1 MEYLLSLP
9 PNLVNHFHSIAKADP
24 KQWYCTSDPVDAR
37 LGSGGGTVWLMQS
50 CHEAQMPQTSF
61 EEWLQSQKH
70 ILLHAGG
77 QGRRIPAYSPSG
89 KILTPIP
96 VFRWERGQRIDQTL
110 LDFQVPFYE
119 RIMKAAPK
127 SLHTLIASGDVLI
140 RATDIGKIPEADVV
154 CFGMWEEPSL
164 AKNHGV
170 FMISRDNP
178 TALDHMLQKPSPQQL
193 GALAK
198 SHYFLM
204 DIGVW
209 LLSDKAV
216 ERLRQLSTNADGSLR
231 NYDLYSDFGTGL
243 GTNPSQPEP
252 LLADLSVKIIPLDDG
267 EFYHYGTSR
276 ELLSSTTTLMN
287 YVKDQ
292 RLIMHHSIK
301 QHPSIF
307 TQNAIVRSSV
317 DLNQP
322 NIWIENSY
330 LPSSWSLA
338 PRSIITGVPI
348 NNWNIELR
356 SGQCVDIV
364 PIGDNEYALRPYG
377 FEDAFRGPLDDP
389 SVTFLEEPV
398 TAWLAK
404 RGITLDDFNYTAD
417 IQRANLF
424 PVCNDLDTLGQIL
437 NWFISEEPDMGITSV
452 WRQMPRLS
460 ADGISNQ
467 ANLQR
472 LNHQRKSFQS
482 ANIVALA
489 KNYNDSIFYQ
499 LDLKDVAEKFKE
511 YKLDTIQPLDP
522 SAPLMTRIH
531 DAMLRSHFDQL
542 SGKDG
547 SAQSEQAFSLLQQG
561 MIQNV
566 LRQKCLP
573 QLDVCPD
580 QIVWGRSPV
589 RVDVAGGWTD
599 TPPYS
604 LYSGGNV
611 VNFAITLN
619 GQPPLQVYVKPNKDF
634 NIVCRSIDLGAQ
646 ETITTYEELSVFN
659 KVGSPFSIP
668 KAALA
673 LAGFLP
679 AYCQTNY
686 SSLRAQLEDFGSGIE
701 ITLLSAIPAGSGL
714 GTSSILAA
722 TVLGAVSDFCRLGWT
737 KPEICNRTLVLEQ
750 LLTTGGGWQD
760 QYGGVLHS
768 IKLLQSNAGFDQNV
782 SASWLPETL
791 FRHEE
796 GACHLLYYTGI
807 TRTAKNILADIVKG
821 MFLNDADRLAI
832 LNEMKGH
839 ALNMSDAIQRGDF
852 QTYGQLLRNSWEL
865 NCRLD
870 PGTAPDSVNHLC
882 SLIDDLCLGYK
893 LPGAGG
899 GGYMYMLAKDP
910 EAAVRLRQLLNAN
923 PMAPNARFV
932 EMALSDTGLQV
943 SRS

>member
-9 PNLVNHFHSIAKADP
+9 PNLVNHFHSITKADP
-24 KQWYCTSDPVDAR
+24 KQWYCTSDPLDAR

-50 CHEAQMPQTSF
+50 CHEAQMPHSTFDQ
-61 EEWLQSQKH
+61 WLQSKRH

-110 LDFQVPFYE
+110 LDFQAPFYE
-119 RIMKAAPK
+119 RIMQAAPA
-127 SLHTLIASGDVLI
+127 SLHTLIASGDVMI
-140 RATDIGKIPEADVV
+140 RATDIGQIPEADVV

-178 TALDHMLQKPSPQQL
+178 SALDYMLQKPSPQQL
-193 GALAK
+193 GALAM

-216 ERLRQLSTNADGSLR
+216 ERLRQLATNPDGSLR
-231 NYDLYSDFGTGL
+231 NYDLYSEFGTGL
-243 GTNPSQPEP
+243 GLNPSQPEP
-252 LLADLSVKIIPLDDG
+252 LLADLSVKIVPLDNG

-348 NNWNIELR
+348 NSWNIKLR
-356 SGQCVDIV
+356 SGQCIDIV
-364 PIGDNEYALRPYG
+364 PIGEDEYALRPYG

-389 SVTFLEEPV
+389 TVTLLEEPI

-404 RGITLDDFNYTAD
+404 RGIGLDDFSYTAD
-417 IQRANLF
+417 IQRADLF
-424 PVCNDLDTLGQIL
+424 PVCSDIDTLGQIL
-437 NWFISEEPDMGITSV
+437 NWFISDEPDPGITAV

-467 ANLQR
+467 ANLAR

-499 LDLKDVAEKFKE
+499 LDLKDVAEKFRE
-511 YKLDTIQPLDP
+511 YKLDTIQPLDA

-531 DAMLRSHFDQL
+531 DAMLRSHFLQL
-542 SGKDG
+542 SGDDG
-547 SAQSEQAFSLLQQG
+547 SAQSDQAFSLLQQG
-561 MIQNV
+561 MIENV
-566 LRQKCLP
+566 LRQKCMP
-573 QLDVCPD
+573 RLDVCLD

-619 GQPPLQVYVKPNKDF
+619 GQPPLQVYVKPNKDY

-646 ETITTYEELSVFN
+646 EVISTYDELAVFN

-737 KPEICNRTLVLEQ
+737 KQEICNRTLVLEQ

-821 MFLNDADRLAI
+821 MFLNDADRLTI

-839 ALNMSDAIQRGDF
+839 ALHMSDAIQRGDF
-852 QTYGQLLRNSWEL
+852 QTYGQLLRHSWEL

-870 PGTAPDSVNHLC
+870 PGTAPDSVKQLC

-910 EAAVRLRQLLNAN
+910 EAAVRIRHLLNAN
-923 PMAPNARFV
+923 PMASNARFV